1 MPFSGSQLGYVVT
14 QLIRFL
20 LTAGLAL
27 PVLALWLAV
36 TADFAEANGRTV
48 SILETTQGPYRIDV
62 RVSPPSPRVGSLH
75 MSIVLLTADGGEP
88 VTDATVSVK
97 AVGPLPESLVTLGP
111 LAAYTEPPTYNWY
124 DLNIQLLQEGEWGF
138 TVDIARGE
146 EQTVLE
152 FPLSVSYATVNW
164 GVIIVLISAIPLLIA
179 VGVVPEAGHPRRP
192 VETQNINRT
201 RKG

>member
-20 LTAGLAL
+20 FTAGLAL

-48 SILETTQGPYRIDV
+48 SILETKQGPYRIDV

-75 MSIVLLTADGGEP
+75 VSIVLLTADGGEP

-97 AVGPLPESLVTLGP
+97 AVGPLPESVILGP

-179 VGVVPEAGHPRRP
+179 VGWYLRQAARGGPSRR
-192 VETQNINRT
+192 RT
-201 RKG
+201 